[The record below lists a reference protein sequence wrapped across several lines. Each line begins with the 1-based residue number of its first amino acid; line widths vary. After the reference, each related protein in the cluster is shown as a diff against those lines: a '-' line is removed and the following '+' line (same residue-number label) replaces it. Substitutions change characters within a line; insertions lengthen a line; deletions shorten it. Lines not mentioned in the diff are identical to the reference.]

1 MDNPSQSLELP
12 TVFKKP
18 WLSFEDQV
26 KLLKKRGL
34 LFDSEFNDKKIE
46 YLLSTV
52 GYYHLSGYWYIF
64 QNKNTCDNTDK
75 SLDKNYFEPE
85 TTFKKIWGLYTF
97 DEQLRLTVFR
107 AISHFEIYMRTQLA
121 YCLSKPKSNSESK
134 TESLNES
141 ESERAFGYED
151 STNLPN
157 LKPKNYRDF
166 FNKCTNHYKRSQTIF
181 ITHYKDKYDWN
192 HYVSLQKKNGKTIVD
207 KKPAGFHDL
216 PPYWILANI
225 MDFGMILTLYIGADR
240 EIRENISYNL
250 RIPASVL
257 ESWLKSLNTVRN
269 ICAHHDRLWN
279 RRLNYKVSL
288 PDANRPKKKY
298 LEFKNEYKKW
308 RGISNKTTFTILTIL
323 GFLEWSIY
331 SNNEWHKQVRDLVDT
346 LEPESLPRMGF
357 PNKWKES
364 PLWSEWLAK

>member
-1 MDNPSQSLELP
+1 MNNSSDSLKLP

-34 LFDSEFNDKKIE
+34 LFDSEFNDKKVE

-52 GYYHLSGYWYIF
+52 GYYRLSGYWYIF
-64 QNKNTCDNTDK
+64 QNKSTCDNTDK

-85 TTFKKIWGLYTF
+85 TTFRKVWNLYTF
-97 DEQLRLTVFR
+97 DEQLRLIVLR
-107 AISHFEIYMRTQLA
+107 AISHLEIYMRTQLA
-121 YCLSKPKSNSESK
+121 YYLSEPDPSDKSKVMN
-134 TESLNES
+134 
-141 ESERAFGYED
+141 AFGYED
-151 STNLPN
+151 NTNLPN
-157 LKPKNYRDF
+157 LSPERHSDF
-166 FNKCTNHYKRSQTIF
+166 IDKCTIQYNRSQTKF
-181 ITHYKDKYDWN
+181 ITHYKEKYDWN
-192 HYVSLQKKNGKTIVD
+192 NYITLQQNSGKTTISE
-207 KKPAGFHDL
+207 KPEGFHNL

-240 EIRENISYNL
+240 NIKEDISYNL
-250 RIPASVL
+250 RIPAFVL

-346 LEPESLPRMGF
+346 LEPESLHRMGF

-364 PLWSEWLAK
+364 PLWSEWLTK

>member
-1 MDNPSQSLELP
+1 MNNSSDSLELP

-26 KLLKKRGL
+26 KLLKNRGL
-34 LFDSEFNDKKIE
+34 LFDSEFNDKKVE

-52 GYYHLSGYWYIF
+52 GYYRLSGYWYIF
-64 QNKNTCDNTDK
+64 QNKSTCDNTDK

-85 TTFKKIWGLYTF
+85 TTFRKVWDLYTF
-97 DEQLRLTVFR
+97 DEQLRLIVLR
-107 AISHFEIYMRTQLA
+107 AISHLEIYMRTQLA
-121 YCLSKPKSNSESK
+121 YCLSKPKTKFKSK
-134 TESLNES
+134 TESLS
-141 ESERAFGYED
+141 ESEVEYAFGYED
-151 STNLPN
+151 NTNLPN
-157 LKPKNYRDF
+157 LSPERHSDF
-166 FNKCTNHYKRSQTIF
+166 IDKCTTQYNRSQTKF
-181 ITHYKDKYDWN
+181 ITHYKEKYDWN
-192 HYVSLQKKNGKTIVD
+192 HYITLQQNSGKATINE
-207 KKPAGFHDL
+207 KPAGFHDL

-240 EIRENISYNL
+240 TIKEDISYNL
-250 RIPASVL
+250 RIPAFVL

-346 LEPESLPRMGF
+346 LEPESLHRMGF

-364 PLWSEWLAK
+364 PLWSEWLTK